1 MFISPQP
8 ISKQSQLATQTL
20 KLLRHFWGLWSCH
33 FSFCLSRSFSVETF
47 RFSPHLIL
55 PPGFQYGTIIFKSH
69 IIKDTHIYPFPLWE
83 CSSLTFCVLYTTL
96 DIWPPDLFMLPLV
109 FVALLLPA
117 LLSFRQMF
125 FILLLAFTLVLYFS
139 SICSLLSPQFTAIL
153 CMASCLTSSVN
164 LTITKTKKKGG
175 T

>member
-20 KLLRHFWGLWSCH
+20 KLLRRFWGLWSCH

-69 IIKDTHIYPFPLWE
+69 IIKDTHIYQFPLWE
-83 CSSLTFCVLYTTL
+83 FSSLTFLCALHYFGYLTPRSVYATSSLCSCTFACITL
-96 DIWPPDLFMLPLV
+96 IPADVFHLAPGLHSCPLLLFH
-109 FVALLLPA
+109 LLPA
-117 LLSFRQMF
+117 LT
-125 FILLLAFTLVLYFS
+125 IVYCNTLHG
-139 SICSLLSPQFTAIL
+139 LLSHLICKPDYH
-153 CMASCLTSSVN
+153 
-164 LTITKTKKKGG
+164 
-175 T
+175 